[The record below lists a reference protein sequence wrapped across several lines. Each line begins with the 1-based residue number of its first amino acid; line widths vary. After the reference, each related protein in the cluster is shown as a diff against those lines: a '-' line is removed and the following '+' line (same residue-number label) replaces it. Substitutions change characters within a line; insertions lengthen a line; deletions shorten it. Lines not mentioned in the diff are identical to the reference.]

1 MEPETNRFP
10 KMLIGVLG
18 GDPFPCIK
26 SVMSLYSQK
35 NMNTVV
41 VSLGASK
48 SCLADLEICE
58 ELGSPLFVCPVTES
72 GHKQWNE
79 VGAILKLHARTEE
92 TSQYSFSEHADTK
105 WILSKNFRIQD
116 SLPWWNTGTMDISG
130 EIVKTVKAF
139 DWVTS
144 ICSTMKINGDVRIDI
159 LKIDMP
165 HDLERGALSSIIDA
179 GFRPGLILI
188 KWNKMPDTDIP
199 TSILAGHLHNCGYHL
214 VMTESNKFVYYY
226 TDNDLYMTCSWEN
239 TLYQNPIITEIINKI
254 KYSKTPIEGPN
265 ARGPAPVSTNSQT
278 NTIVES

>member
-1 MEPETNRFP
+1 MDTSENKFP

-18 GDPFPCIK
+18 DDPFPCIN
-26 SVMSLYSQK
+26 SVMVQYEKK

-41 VSLGASK
+41 VTLGASK

-58 ELGSPLFVCPVTES
+58 ELGCPLFVCPVTEL
-72 GHKQWNE
+72 GHRQWDE
-79 VGAILKLHARTEE
+79 VGTILKSHTRTEE
-92 TSQYSFSEHADTK
+92 TSQYSFSEQAETK
-105 WILSKNFRIQD
+105 WILSKNFRIQE

-130 EIVKTVKAF
+130 QIVKTVKAF

-144 ICSTMKINGDVRIDI
+144 ICSTMKLNGDVRIDI

-165 HDLERGALSSIIDA
+165 NDLERGALSSIIDA

-214 VMTESNKFVYYY
+214 VMTLSNKFLYYY
-226 TDNDLYMTCSWEN
+226 TGNDAYMTCSWEDTTN
-239 TLYQNPIITEIINKI
+239 QNPIITEIINKI
-254 KYSKTPIEGPN
+254 KYSKTRLEGIN
-265 ARGPAPVSTNSQT
+265 GGGTPAVSTNSQT
-278 NTIVES
+278 NAIV